1 MKVLID
7 VCKLPP
13 YAFQRG
19 VGVYALNLYRTL
31 NKYRIGDNE
40 YFLYKSNK
48 QIHVKTDI
56 VHFPYFDP
64 FFLTLPLIKQRPT
77 IITVHDLTPIKFPA
91 YYPRGFKGELKWQIQ
106 KKLIQQ
112 VDAIITDSVVS
123 KKDIVKIMNYPQ
135 EKIYSIYLAAGE
147 EFKQL
152 TGNWQLAIKEK
163 YHLPDTFLLYV
174 GDANW
179 NKNISGL
186 LKAFYDVKTT
196 DSKLKIILIGSAFKN
211 DNLLELQEIKKL
223 IKKLNIE
230 KEVKLLGFVPIEDLV
245 AIYNLAALYIQ
256 PSFDEGFGLPILEAM
271 NCGCPVLSSNQGS
284 LPEVGGQA
292 VEYFDPNKNNELSKK
307 ITYLLNNKN
316 KLNSLRILG
325 LKQAKN
331 FSWSKTAAETKK
343 VYEATLS
350 KN

>member
-7 VCKLPP
+7 ISKIHP
-13 YAFQRG
+13 YALKRG
-19 VGVYALNLYRTL
+19 VGSYALNLVKSL
-31 NKYRIGDNE
+31 KELPKDNNE
-40 YFLYKSNK
+40 YFLQRDK
-48 QIHVKTDI
+48 QDYQKIDIIHLP
-56 VHFPYFDP
+56 FFDP
-64 FFLTLPLIKQRPT
+64 FFLTLPIIRNKPT
-77 IITVHDLTPIKFPA
+77 IITIHDLIPLKFPKH
-91 YYPRGFKGELKWQIQ
+91 YPAGIKGKIKGYMQRLLVSKVQ
-106 KKLIQQ
+106 
-112 VDAIITDSVVS
+112 AIITDSISS

-271 NCGCPVLSSNQGS
+271 SCGCPVLSSNQGS

-292 VEYFDPNKNNELSKK
+292 VEYFNPNKNGELVKK
-307 ITYLLNNKN
+307 LIFLMNNKN
-316 KLNSLRILG
+316 KLNSLKILG
-325 LKQAKN
+325 LRQAKN
-331 FSWSKTAAETKK
+331 FSWLKTAAETKK
-343 VYEATLS
+343 VYEAILS
-350 KN
+350 KS